1 MRTRS
6 KSITLAE
13 NNLKKT
19 TSVNIPSNTPT
30 NKSDEDV
37 LDLPKI
43 RSSVVNSSTSG
54 AITRSHSINTAS
66 TTTPKRRSI
75 FSSIFGG
82 SSNKTTSASTK
93 KKLVVDTKEKEI
105 TKTKTP
111 IATTPTAKT
120 QFNSK
125 TNNTNEDAQTIYS
138 VSSIASSVSSSSD
151 NSIVQTPVANKIEQ
165 PKDFKKIVQQQQMNP
180 KPKESNQPEK
190 PLTYDDILKNINT
203 KRVAFKVQTF
213 TIDPPQQIPGRN
225 PRKGLKL
232 LPYELSTSIN
242 IDEGIASGNNE
253 KPTTHSQPT
262 DFTQTKDYR
271 ILVDQHS
278 SQLKESMAHQQS
290 SYFRARKLEQEL
302 EKLDSPSSPTTGA
315 TNPIRELLGTSTK
328 TSSPL
333 KSPVSSLA
341 ESIQRVL
348 PIPQQQQQ
356 QNNSLANQKNLE
368 HLTDPFERRPNGPI
382 RQASEENIII
392 DMPIHRHHSFVDE
405 LPTHSGLSNSIGNDD
420 LEDGQ
425 NSGNSADSLPSS
437 PSSLR
442 TVDKNVS
449 LDKIYTRCCHLREI
463 LPIPITLKQLKNKK
477 NPLQVLKFLN
487 PKPTLVDI
495 LSFTDFIQCID
506 LKTLVFDNVSLTDR
520 MVTIIFKAVAKL
532 MLKNQLEKLC
542 LKNVIIN
549 KENWKLLCKIITL
562 SGNAFQTLDVSQ
574 TKLRKELQDSKDYLR
589 SEMDWDLFWYVI
601 DKRKERIL
609 KINKPEIPY
618 HEFNL
623 IYFNSV
629 TPGAKYSLPPPP
641 PEEKEKEKEK
651 MRELKRLL
659 KEQQQKEKEKQAQ
672 KKESKEAEKKE

>member
-105 TKTKTP
+105 SKTKTP

-125 TNNTNEDAQTIYS
+125 PNNTSEDAQTIYS

-151 NSIVQTPVANKIEQ
+151 NSIIQTPIAANKIEQ

-180 KPKESNQPEK
+180 KPKELNQPEK
-190 PLTYDDILKNINT
+190 PLTYDDMLKNINT

-253 KPTTHSQPT
+253 KPTTQSQPT

-356 QNNSLANQKNLE
+356 TNSLANQKNLE
-368 HLTDPFERRPNGPI
+368 HLTDPLERRPNGPI

-405 LPTHSGLSNSIGNDD
+405 LPTHSGLSNSLGNDD
-420 LEDGQ
+420 FEDGQ

-659 KEQQQKEKEKQAQ
+659 KEQQQKEKEKQTQ
-672 KKESKEAEKKE
+672 KKE